1 LNTPTLR
8 VSSPVSHSTHAS
20 PQDRLVTAIFIAVIF
35 HLIVLLG
42 VGFSA
47 SASHHTG
54 EVSSLEVILVH
65 DPVSDAERNE
75 QADYL
80 AEVNQRG
87 AGTGA
92 EIQHAQAPGGAPL
105 AGAGGRSSGG
115 ADHTS
120 GSADDDLIA
129 TRHASA
135 PSAAIRAV
143 AAGERSPVVLESPRA
158 DDAALDTGDA
168 FALRG
173 NPQRELVITANTR
186 ASSVAVYLDAWRHRI
201 ERIGTANYPLEAVRK
216 AHLTGNPV
224 LEVRVAADGRLV
236 DAIVS
241 RSSGH
246 LEIDQAALNILRLA
260 APFEPFPANLA
271 AEHDSVRLTYEWQF
285 SNGEWTD
292 STVRAPANTH

>member
-1 LNTPTLR
+1 VSAPA
-8 VSSPVSHSTHAS
+8 SSPPTAS
-20 PQDRLVTAIFIAVIF
+20 PHDRLVTAIFIAVVF
-35 HLIVLLG
+35 HLLILLG

-47 SASHHTG
+47 SSQKSREA
-54 EVSSLEVILVH
+54 SSLEVILVH
-65 DPVSDAERNE
+65 DPISEAQQNE

-80 AEVNQRG
+80 AEVNQHGGGTAADVRRAEAPG
-87 AGTGA
+87 AAPLSGA
-92 EIQHAQAPGGAPL
+92 EGSASGGSDHA
-105 AGAGGRSSGG
+105 AGA
-115 ADHTS
+115 AE
-120 GSADDDLIA
+120 DDLVA
-129 TRHASA
+129 TRHNSA

-143 AAGERSPVVLESPRA
+143 AAGARSPVVVESPRA
-158 DDAALDTGDA
+158 DDTALDTGDA

-173 NPQRELVITANTR
+173 HPQRELVITANTR

-201 ERIGTANYPLEAVRK
+201 ERIGTANYPLDAVRR
-216 AHLTGNPV
+216 AHLTGSPV
-224 LEVRVAADGRLV
+224 LEVRVASDGRLV

-246 LEIDQAALNILRLA
+246 IEIDQAALNILRLA

-292 STVRAPANTH
+292 STVRAPANTR

>member
-1 LNTPTLR
+1 MTIP
-8 VSSPVSHSTHAS
+8 AS
-20 PQDRLVTAIFIAVIF
+20 PPPTASPHDRLVTAIFIAVVL
-35 HLIVLLG
+35 HLLILLG

-47 SASHHTG
+47 HPGKAR

-65 DPVSDAERNE
+65 DPVSETEVNE

-80 AEVNQRG
+80 AEVNQHGGGTAADVRRAEAPG
-87 AGTGA
+87 AAALSGA
-92 EIQHAQAPGGAPL
+92 EGHA
-105 AGAGGRSSGG
+105 SGG
-115 ADHTS
+115 ADHAS
-120 GSADDDLIA
+120 GAADDDLVA
-129 TRHASA
+129 TRHLGA
-135 PSAAIRAV
+135 PSASIRAV
-143 AAGERSPVVLESPRA
+143 AAGARSPIVVESPRA

-173 NPQRELVITANTR
+173 KPLKELVITANTR

-201 ERIGTANYPLEAVRK
+201 ERIGTANYPLDAVRK
-216 AHLTGNPV
+216 ARLTGNPV
-224 LEVRVAADGRLV
+224 LEVRVGSDGRLV

-246 LEIDQAALNILRLA
+246 IEIDQAALNILRLA

-292 STVRAPANTH
+292 STVRAPANTR